1 MNEIAKIISIN
12 QDGKVKFKK
21 SSGEIQIGQIFLP
34 YGFFSNIKI
43 TENSLVLIFYVDGGK
58 DYPLVCPINIIKQPK
73 IESGQIQVGGF
84 DNQPNI
90 LIKDNSITI
99 TATNT
104 KIEGDLEING
114 NITINNDA
122 TITGQ
127 ATITGKNF
135 LNHTHSA
142 VMSGTAN
149 SGPVS

>member
-1 MNEIAKIISIN
+1 MNEIATIMSIN
-12 QDGKVKFKK
+12 LDGKVKFKK
-21 SSGEIQIGQIFLP
+21 SNGEIQLGQVFLP

-43 TENSLVLIFYVDGGK
+43 TENSLVLVYYVDGGK

-73 IESGQIQVGGF
+73 INSGEIQVGGF

-90 LIKDNSITI
+90 LIKDNSIII
-99 TATNT
+99 TSANT
-104 KIEGDLEING
+104 QINGNLQING
-114 NITINNDA
+114 NITVSNDA

-135 LNHTHSA
+135 LTHTHQG
-142 VMSGTAN
+142 VTSGTSN